1 MELPLES
8 ATSVIGNTT
17 GGLSIH
23 SLRVE
28 GRQEMVRK
36 RHLRSAIWRYKVTQA
51 GEKSQVEVSFRTYH
65 IQDYFAHRTLPARY
79 GRHHLG

>member
-17 GGLSIH
+17 GGLSTH
-23 SLRVE
+23 LLRAD
-28 GRQEMVRK
+28 GRQETERK

-51 GEKSQVEVSFRTYH
+51 AERSQLEVSFSTYH
-65 IQDYFAHRTLPARY
+65 IHDCFAHRTLR
-79 GRHHLG
+79 RKVQ